1 MYFVYFSKYIITLI
15 LLHIYI
21 LFILFILIFYI
32 LYDSCRDMTEALLPL
47 RCIYDFGR
55 IGLKYGHIVIPTCH
69 NNWGPMYFCKIV
81 KVQ

>member
-1 MYFVYFSKYIITLI
+1 MYIFLQIYSYINII
-15 LLHIYI
+15 I
-21 LFILFILIFYI
+21 LFTLTSYVS
-32 LYDSCRDMTEALLPL
+32 YDSYRDMTEALLPL